1 MTPGQRIKAHRERRG
16 LTQAGLAARL
26 YVDQSMVSRW
36 EADLTTPTRAA
47 QHILAGFFEVDAA
60 DLFATE
66 VAS

>member
-1 MTPGQRIKAHRERRG
+1 
-16 LTQAGLAARL
+16 
-26 YVDQSMVSRW
+26 
-36 EADLTTPTRAA
+36 LTTPTRAA